1 MEIDKDSNEIE
12 PTGGGAMQKGWRKKF
27 VDQVLGDDDLNH
39 RLLDGNDD
47 LEQIAEELVQDFI
60 PQDDR
65 ESQLEE
71 YYSDQMEA
79 ARKIFEYYKEDN
91 SLESELRRIKYRW
104 EFMRRSPDYISVFKQ
119 QKELVNEESP
129 SINLFKKYEFWN
141 TFGLFCSEL
150 PDPELSFEELQASE
164 DHHIADEPFFR
175 INFIHKN
182 FKPEAV
188 ISYFT
193 FLEGKIDFNEFNKIE
208 FTIDFSK
215 VTSIDTIKEFVSRLI
230 DDHWTNYHKRVGH
243 RKKPREADDYELILK
258 VGELRDSEELT
269 YSKIAEEIFPEAQ
282 NSKSAQS
289 KVSRY
294 YKRYKNLI
302 NGGYRTL

>member
-1 MEIDKDSNEIE
+1 MGMDEDSDEIKHTQGDDS
-12 PTGGGAMQKGWRKKF
+12 KRGWRKKF
-27 VDQVLGDDDLNH
+27 VDQVLGDDELKQK
-39 RLLDGNDD
+39 LLDGSADQ
-47 LEQIAEELVQDFI
+47 EQIAEELEEDFI

-71 YYSDQMEA
+71 YYSDQMET
-79 ARKIFEYYKEDN
+79 ARKVFEYYKEDN
-91 SLESELRRIKYRW
+91 SLESELKRIKYRW

-119 QKELVNEESP
+119 EKELAKEESP

-150 PDPELSFEELQASE
+150 PDPNLSFEELQTGE
-164 DHHIADEPFFR
+164 NQNIFNEPFFR
-175 INFIHKN
+175 INFILKN
-182 FKPEAV
+182 SKPEAG

-193 FLEGKIDFNEFNKIE
+193 YLDGKIDFNEFNKLE

-215 VTSIDTIKEFVSRLI
+215 VTSIDTIKEFVSKLI
-230 DDHWTNYHKRVGH
+230 DDHWTNYYKRVGH
-243 RKKPREADDYELILK
+243 RKKSREADDYELILK
-258 VGELRDSEELT
+258 VGELRDNEGLT
-269 YSKIAEEIFPEAQ
+269 YNKIAEEIFPEAE
-282 NSKSAQS
+282 NSKSAQG

-294 YKRYKNLI
+294 YKRYQALI

>member
-1 MEIDKDSNEIE
+1 MEIDKDSDGIK
-12 PTGGGAMQKGWRKKF
+12 PARGDDSQKGWRKKF
-27 VDQVLGDDDLNH
+27 VDQVLGDGELKQK
-39 RLLDGNDD
+39 LLDGTADQ
-47 LEQIAEELVQDFI
+47 EEIADELDGEFI

-71 YYSDQMEA
+71 YYSDQVES
-79 ARKIFEYYKEDN
+79 ARKVFEYYKEDN
-91 SLESELRRIKYRW
+91 SLESELKRIKYRW
-104 EFMRRSPDYISVFKQ
+104 EFMRRSPDYVSVFKQ
-119 QKELVNEESP
+119 EKELAKEESP

-150 PDPELSFEELQASE
+150 PDPNLSFEELRASE
-164 DHHIADEPFFR
+164 DHNIANEPFFR

-182 FKPEAV
+182 FKPEAG
-188 ISYFT
+188 IFYFT
-193 FLEGKIDFNEFNKIE
+193 YLDGKIDFSEFNKIE

-215 VTSIDTIKEFVSRLI
+215 VTSIDTIKEFVSKLI
-230 DDHWTNYHKRVGH
+230 DDHWSNYDKRVGH
-243 RKKPREADDYELILK
+243 REKSREADDFELILK
-258 VGELRDSEELT
+258 VGELRDNEELT
-269 YSKIAEEIFPEAQ
+269 YSKIAEEIFPEVE

-302 NGGYRTL
+302 SGGYRTL

>member
-1 MEIDKDSNEIE
+1 MEIDKDSKEIK
-12 PTGGGAMQKGWRKKF
+12 PTRGDDSQKGWRKKF
-27 VDQVLGDDDLNH
+27 VDQVLGDDELKS
-39 RLLDGNDD
+39 RLLDGAVDQ
-47 LEQIAEELVQDFI
+47 EEIAEELDEDFI

-71 YYSDQMEA
+71 YYSDQMES
-79 ARKIFEYYKEDN
+79 ARKVFEYYKEDN
-91 SLESELRRIKYRW
+91 SLENELKRIKYRW

-119 QKELVNEESP
+119 ERELAKEESP
-129 SINLFKKYEFWN
+129 AINLFKKYEFWN

-150 PDPELSFEELQASE
+150 PDPNLSFEDLQASE
-164 DHHIADEPFFR
+164 DHNIVDEPFFR

-182 FKPEAV
+182 FKPEAL

-193 FLEGKIDFNEFNKIE
+193 YLEGKIDFNEFNKIE

-215 VTSIDTIKEFVSRLI
+215 VTSIGTIKEFVSRLI
-230 DDHWTNYHKRVGH
+230 DDHWTNYQKRVGH
-243 RKKPREADDYELILK
+243 RKKSREADDFELILK
-258 VGELRDSEELT
+258 VGELRDNEGLT
-269 YSKIAEEIFPEAQ
+269 YSKIADEIFPEVE